1 MIKTPL
7 RWNQCTQFAEARR
20 DNLKLYLLLFCSNL
34 QTKTKEVSLWR
45 GARRYTHL
53 YRKGKKKKKHNS
65 VTHTA
70 KVNIR
75 VRCVAAGLKFRPGI
89 CLLLSAGIY
98 LEFFFFF
105 FLGWHFRLK
114 DQSARLIILSWTP
127 PSVNAHKCMKGVKG
141 RGKSSESSCFKAL
154 SSEANV
160 AKYL

>member
-53 YRKGKKKKKHNS
+53 YLKGKKKKKHNS

-105 FLGWHFRLK
+105 FFWADILDSRIKVLVSSFCRGHPRVWMLISAWREWKEEGNPPRAAALKPLAQRL
-114 DQSARLIILSWTP
+114 T
-127 PSVNAHKCMKGVKG
+127 
-141 RGKSSESSCFKAL
+141 
-154 SSEANV
+154 
-160 AKYL
+160 

>member
-53 YRKGKKKKKHNS
+53 YRKGKKKKSIIQWLILQKS
-65 VTHTA
+65 EMCGCRA
-70 KVNIR
+70 KIQARHLFALVCWNIFR
-75 VRCVAAGLKFRPGI
+75 VF
-89 CLLLSAGIY
+89 Y
-98 LEFFFFF
+98 FF